1 MRICENC
8 QIEIKGHWS
17 SCPLCATPIEIPE
30 KESLKESSFLN
41 VSLQYDRR
49 KALQGFIRISLIIV
63 LLYFVIQLIRPF
75 DFFGLEYVLFGIFII
90 WTVIAILIQ
99 KRRNLAKA
107 IVYLLIFI
115 SLVCLYFDYTN
126 GWRGWSIT
134 FAIPILCIASLLA
147 IFIGIQSIE
156 LNIRDYILY
165 LQLVALFGIIPLLF
179 LIMDWVGHPLP
190 SLISVILSV
199 VMFIGVFINYRSL
212 VIQEFQKRMHL

>member
-1 MRICENC
+1 MRTCTAC
-8 QIEIKGHWS
+8 QIDLKGQWVV
-17 SCPLCATPIEIPE
+17 CPLCQTPLEE
-30 KESLKESSFLN
+30 TKKGSLQESSFLKAPL
-41 VSLQYDRR
+41 SYDRR
-49 KALQGFIRISLIIV
+49 KALQSFIRISLVLV
-63 LLYFVIQLIRPF
+63 LLFFVVQLIRPF
-75 DFFGLEYVLFGIFII
+75 TFFGLEYVLFGIFII

-107 IVYLLIFI
+107 VVYLLFFI
-115 SLVCLYFDYTN
+115 SLFCLYFDYTN

-147 IFIGIQSIE
+147 IFIGILSID

-165 LQLVALFGIIPLLF
+165 LQLVALFGIVPLLF
-179 LIMDWVGHPLP
+179 LLMDWVGHPLP
-190 SLISVILSV
+190 SLISVILSI